1 MALKRRTVGSQRRQR
16 PHQRAIASTKA
27 FMSKKHLCLA
37 ILALSVAISFAA
49 TARADKRVAL
59 LVGNN
64 AYENIPRLQT
74 AVNDA
79 RAVGTALRKLGFSVI
94 SVENQSR
101 RAMSEAML
109 AFDKAIEPGDTAL
122 FFFAGHGFEIQGQN
136 YLLPT
141 DIPEVREG
149 QEELIR
155 DSAIPAGRIIDR
167 LQGRGARTVVLV
179 LDACRNNPFERP
191 GGRGLKG
198 SGGLAAMTPAEGVFI
213 MFSAGAKQTALDR
226 LSSTE
231 RASNSV
237 FTRNLI
243 RRLGEPDLTLVQI
256 AKRLQIEVR
265 QLAASVGRD
274 QTPAY
279 YDQVVGEIVLNS
291 SGRPT
296 PADPPPPQTAALLSD
311 VDKRATEAVPAPPA
325 DPLTAELDALAAA
338 KSWSELRGHLT
349 TVRPTA
355 RDAHWASLAEQAAIG
370 ELTPLAT
377 SPHPFHDRLA
387 TLEHYATTFPILN
400 DNPKFLALRTSIGLS
415 AFGDCLEQAYGTIL
429 VDCRRRL
436 ESFVRTTPKNAGTV
450 RVDLAR
456 DAARLVGRK
465 LNRSAAAPFFAIA
478 IEAPPEANVAVCTDP
493 DLTDAVIAALGRP
506 PDWDEAKAA
515 GALTEAC
522 WNTLGTAVVA
532 QVARETGESYY
543 LGNACPILLQRDALT
558 GLRAARCREIK
569 SR

>member
-1 MALKRRTVGSQRRQR
+1 
-16 PHQRAIASTKA
+16 
-27 FMSKKHLCLA
+27 MSKKNLCLA
-37 ILALSVAISFAA
+37 ILALGVAISFAA
-49 TARADKRVAL
+49 TARAEKRVAL

-64 AYENIPRLQT
+64 AYQNVPRLQT

-79 RAVGTALRKLGFSVI
+79 RSVGTTLRGLGFSVI
-94 SVENQSR
+94 LAENQSR
-101 RAMSEAML
+101 RAMSEALL
-109 AFDKAIEPGDTAL
+109 AFDKAIEPGDIAL
-122 FFFAGHGFEIQGQN
+122 FFFAGHGFEIRGQN

-141 DIPEVREG
+141 DVPEVREG

-155 DSAIPAGRIIDR
+155 DSSFPADRIIDR
-167 LQGRGARTVVLV
+167 LQGRGVRTSVLV
-179 LDACRNNPFERP
+179 LDACRNNPFERS

-226 LSSTE
+226 LSNTD

-243 RRLGEPDLTLVQI
+243 HRLAEPDLTLVQI
-256 AKRLQIEVR
+256 AKRLQIEVK

-291 SGRPT
+291 SGHTT
-296 PADPPPPQTAALLSD
+296 PAGPPPPQATALLSD
-311 VDKRATEAVPAPPA
+311 VDKRAAEAVPAPSA
-325 DPLTAELDALAAA
+325 DPVIAELDALAAA
-338 KSWSELRGHLT
+338 KSWSELRDHLT

-355 RDAHWASLAEQAAIG
+355 RDAHWAALAEQAAIG

-377 SPHPFHDRLA
+377 SGRPFDDRLA
-387 TLEHYATTFPILN
+387 ALDHYAKTFQILN
-400 DNPKFLALRTSIGLS
+400 DNPKFLALRASIGLS
-415 AFGDCLEQAYGTIL
+415 AFGDCLEQSYGTVL
-429 VDCRRRL
+429 NDCRREL
-436 ESFVRTTPKNAGTV
+436 DGFVRTTPKSVGTA
-450 RVDLAR
+450 RADLAR

-478 IEAPPEANVAVCTDP
+478 VETPAETNAAACTDP

-515 GALTEAC
+515 AALTEAC
-522 WNTLGTAVVA
+522 WSTLGTAVVA
-532 QVARETGESYY
+532 QVARETGDNSYY
-543 LGNACPILLQRDALT
+543 LGNACPILLRREALT

>member
-1 MALKRRTVGSQRRQR
+1 
-16 PHQRAIASTKA
+16 
-27 FMSKKHLCLA
+27 MSKKNLCLA
-37 ILALSVAISFAA
+37 ILALGVAISFAA
-49 TARADKRVAL
+49 TARAEKRVAL

-64 AYENIPRLQT
+64 AYQNVPRLQT

-79 RAVGTALRKLGFSVI
+79 RSVGTTLRGLGFSVI
-94 SVENQSR
+94 LAENQSR
-101 RAMSEAML
+101 RAMSEALL
-109 AFDKAIEPGDTAL
+109 AFDKAIEPGDIAL
-122 FFFAGHGFEIQGQN
+122 FFFAGHGFEIRGQN

-155 DSAIPAGRIIDR
+155 DSAFPADRIIDR
-167 LQGRGARTVVLV
+167 LQARGARTAVLV
-179 LDACRNNPFERP
+179 LDACRNNPFERS

-226 LSSTE
+226 LSNTD

-243 RRLGEPDLTLVQI
+243 HRLAEPDLTLVQI
-256 AKRLQIEVR
+256 AKRLQIEVK

-291 SGRPT
+291 SGHTT
-296 PADPPPPQTAALLSD
+296 PAGPPPPQATALLSD
-311 VDKRATEAVPAPPA
+311 VDKRAAEAVPAPSA
-325 DPLTAELDALAAA
+325 DPVIAELDALAAA
-338 KSWSELRGHLT
+338 KSWSELRDHLT

-377 SPHPFHDRLA
+377 SGRPFDDRLA
-387 TLEHYATTFPILN
+387 ALEHYAKTFQILN
-400 DNPKFLALRTSIGLS
+400 DNPKFLALRASIGLS
-415 AFGDCLEQAYGTIL
+415 AFGDCLEQSYGTVL
-429 VDCRRRL
+429 NDCRREL
-436 ESFVRTTPKNAGTV
+436 DGFVRTTPKSVGTA
-450 RVDLAR
+450 RADLAR

-478 IEAPPEANVAVCTDP
+478 IEAPAETNAAACTDP

-515 GALTEAC
+515 AALTEAC
-522 WNTLGTAVVA
+522 WSTLGTAVVA
-532 QVARETGESYY
+532 QVARETGDNSYY
-543 LGNACPILLQRDALT
+543 LGNACPILLRRDALT

>member
-1 MALKRRTVGSQRRQR
+1 
-16 PHQRAIASTKA
+16 
-27 FMSKKHLCLA
+27 MSKKNLCLA
-37 ILALSVAISFAA
+37 ILALGVAISFAA
-49 TARADKRVAL
+49 TARAEKRVAL

-64 AYENIPRLQT
+64 AYQNVPRLQT

-79 RAVGTALRKLGFSVI
+79 RSVGTTLRGLGFSVI
-94 SVENQSR
+94 LAENQSR
-101 RAMSEAML
+101 RAMSEALL
-109 AFDKAIEPGDTAL
+109 AFDKAIEPGDIAL
-122 FFFAGHGFEIQGQN
+122 FFFAGHGFEIRGQN

-155 DSAIPAGRIIDR
+155 DSAFPADRIIDR
-167 LQGRGARTVVLV
+167 LQARGARTAVLV
-179 LDACRNNPFERP
+179 LDACRNNPFERS

-198 SGGLAAMTPAEGVFI
+198 SGGLAMMTPAEGVFI

-226 LSSTE
+226 LSNTD

-243 RRLGEPDLTLVQI
+243 HRLAEPDLTLVQI
-256 AKRLQIEVR
+256 AKRLQIEVK

-291 SGRPT
+291 SGHTT
-296 PADPPPPQTAALLSD
+296 PAGPPPPQATALLSD
-311 VDKRATEAVPAPPA
+311 VDKRAAEAVPAPSA
-325 DPLTAELDALAAA
+325 DPSIAELDSLAAA
-338 KSWSELRGHLT
+338 KFWSEPRDPLT

-377 SPHPFHDRLA
+377 SGRPFDDRLA
-387 TLEHYATTFPILN
+387 ALEHYAKTFQILN
-400 DNPKFLALRTSIGLS
+400 DNPKFLALRASIGLS
-415 AFGDCLEQAYGTIL
+415 AFGDCLEQSYGTVL
-429 VDCRRRL
+429 NDCRREL
-436 ESFVRTTPKNAGTV
+436 DGFVRTTPKGVGTA
-450 RVDLAR
+450 RADLAR

-478 IEAPPEANVAVCTDP
+478 IEAPAETNAAACTDP

-515 GALTEAC
+515 AALTEAC
-522 WNTLGTAVVA
+522 WSTLGTAVVA
-532 QVARETGESYY
+532 QVARETGDNSYY
-543 LGNACPILLQRDALT
+543 LGNACPILLRRDALT

>member
-1 MALKRRTVGSQRRQR
+1 
-16 PHQRAIASTKA
+16 
-27 FMSKKHLCLA
+27 MSKKNLCLA
-37 ILALSVAISFAA
+37 ILALGVAISFAA
-49 TARADKRVAL
+49 TARAEKRVAL

-64 AYENIPRLQT
+64 AYQNVPRLQT

-79 RAVGTALRKLGFSVI
+79 RSVGTTLRGLGFSVI
-94 SVENQSR
+94 LAENQSR
-101 RAMSEAML
+101 RAMSEALL
-109 AFDKAIEPGDTAL
+109 AFDKAIEPGDIAL
-122 FFFAGHGFEIQGQN
+122 FFFAGHGFEIRGQN

-155 DSAIPAGRIIDR
+155 DSAFPADRIIDR
-167 LQGRGARTVVLV
+167 LQARGARTAVLV
-179 LDACRNNPFERP
+179 LDACRNNPFERS

-226 LSSTE
+226 LSNTD

-243 RRLGEPDLTLVQI
+243 HRLAEPDLTLVQI
-256 AKRLQIEVR
+256 AKRLQIEVK

-291 SGRPT
+291 SGHTT
-296 PADPPPPQTAALLSD
+296 PAGPPPPQATALLSD
-311 VDKRATEAVPAPPA
+311 VDKRAAEAVPAPSA
-325 DPLTAELDALAAA
+325 DPAIAELDALAAA
-338 KSWSELRGHLT
+338 KSWSELRDHLT

-377 SPHPFHDRLA
+377 SGRPFDDRLA
-387 TLEHYATTFPILN
+387 ALDHYAKTFQILN
-400 DNPKFLALRTSIGLS
+400 DNPKFLALRASIGLS
-415 AFGDCLEQAYGTIL
+415 AFGDCLEQSYGTVL
-429 VDCRRRL
+429 NDCRREL
-436 ESFVRTTPKNAGTV
+436 DGFVRTTPKSVGTA
-450 RVDLAR
+450 RADLAR

-478 IEAPPEANVAVCTDP
+478 IEAPAETNAAACTDP

-515 GALTEAC
+515 AALTEAC
-522 WNTLGTAVVA
+522 WSTLGTAVVA
-532 QVARETGESYY
+532 QVARETGDNSYY
-543 LGNACPILLQRDALT
+543 LGNACPILLRREALT

>member
-1 MALKRRTVGSQRRQR
+1 
-16 PHQRAIASTKA
+16 
-27 FMSKKHLCLA
+27 MSKTNLCLA
-37 ILALSVAISFAA
+37 ILALSVAIGFAA
-49 TARADKRVAL
+49 TAHAEKRVAL

-64 AYENIPRLQT
+64 TYQNVPRLQT

-79 RAVGTALRKLGFSVI
+79 RAVGTALRGLGFSVI
-94 SVENQSR
+94 LAENQSR
-101 RAMSEAML
+101 RAMSEALL
-109 AFDKAIEPGDTAL
+109 AFDKAIEPGDIAL
-122 FFFAGHGFEIQGQN
+122 FFFAGHGFEIRGQN

-155 DSAIPAGRIIDR
+155 DSAFPVDRIIDR
-167 LQGRGARTVVLV
+167 LQGRGARTAVLV

-226 LSSTE
+226 LSNTE

-237 FTRNLI
+237 FTRNLV
-243 RRLGEPDLTLVQI
+243 RRLADPDLTLVQI

-265 QLAASVGRD
+265 QLAASVGLD

-279 YDQVVGEIVLNS
+279 YDQVVGEIVLNA
-291 SGRPT
+291 SGHTT
-296 PADPPPPQTAALLSD
+296 PAGPPPPQTAALLAD
-311 VDKRATEAVPAPPA
+311 VDKRAAEAVPAPSA
-325 DPLTAELDALAAA
+325 DPVFAELDALAAA
-338 KSWSELRGHLT
+338 KSWSELRGQLP

-377 SPHPFHDRLA
+377 SARPFGDRLA
-387 TLEHYATTFPILN
+387 ALEHYATTFQILN
-400 DNPKFLALRTSIGLS
+400 DNPKFLTLRASIVLS
-415 AFGDCLEQAYGTIL
+415 AFGECLEEGYGAAL
-429 VDCRRRL
+429 ADCRRGL
-436 ESFVRTTPKNAGTV
+436 EGFVRSTPKSVGAA
-450 RVDLAR
+450 RADLAR

-478 IEAPPEANVAVCTDP
+478 VEVPAETNAACTDP

-506 PDWDEAKAA
+506 PDWEEAKAA

-522 WNTLGTAVVA
+522 WSTLGTAVVA
-532 QVARETGESYY
+532 QVARETGDSYY
-543 LGNACPILLQRDALT
+543 LGNACPILLRRDALA

>member
-1 MALKRRTVGSQRRQR
+1 M
-16 PHQRAIASTKA
+16 
-27 FMSKKHLCLA
+27 
-37 ILALSVAISFAA
+37 
-49 TARADKRVAL
+49 
-59 LVGNN
+59 
-64 AYENIPRLQT
+64 
-74 AVNDA
+74 
-79 RAVGTALRKLGFSVI
+79 
-94 SVENQSR
+94 
-101 RAMSEAML
+101 
-109 AFDKAIEPGDTAL
+109 
-122 FFFAGHGFEIQGQN
+122 
-136 YLLPT
+136 
-141 DIPEVREG
+141 
-149 QEELIR
+149 
-155 DSAIPAGRIIDR
+155 
-167 LQGRGARTVVLV
+167 LV
-179 LDACRNNPFERP
+179 LDACRNNPFERS

-226 LSSTE
+226 LSNTD

-243 RRLGEPDLTLVQI
+243 HRLAEPDLTLVQI
-256 AKRLQIEVR
+256 AKRLQIEVK

-291 SGRPT
+291 SGHTT
-296 PADPPPPQTAALLSD
+296 PAGPPPPQATALLSD
-311 VDKRATEAVPAPPA
+311 VDKRAAEAVPTPSA
-325 DPLTAELDALAAA
+325 DPVIAELDALAAA
-338 KSWSELRGHLT
+338 KSWSELRDHLT

-377 SPHPFHDRLA
+377 SGRPFDDRLA
-387 TLEHYATTFPILN
+387 ALDHYAKTFQILN
-400 DNPKFLALRTSIGLS
+400 DNPKFLALRASIGLS
-415 AFGDCLEQAYGTIL
+415 AFGDCLEQSYGTVL
-429 VDCRRRL
+429 NDCRREL
-436 ESFVRTTPKNAGTV
+436 DGFVRTTPKSVGTA
-450 RVDLAR
+450 RADLAR

-478 IEAPPEANVAVCTDP
+478 IEAPAETNAAACTDP

-515 GALTEAC
+515 AALTEAC
-522 WNTLGTAVVA
+522 WSTLGTAVVA
-532 QVARETGESYY
+532 QVARETGDSYY
-543 LGNACPILLQRDALT
+543 MGNACPILLQRDALT

>member
-1 MALKRRTVGSQRRQR
+1 
-16 PHQRAIASTKA
+16 
-27 FMSKKHLCLA
+27 MSKKNLYLA
-37 ILALSVAISFAA
+37 ILVLGVAISFAA
-49 TARADKRVAL
+49 TARAEKRVAL

-64 AYENIPRLQT
+64 TYQNVPRLQT

-79 RAVGTALRKLGFSVI
+79 RSVGTTLRGLGFSVI
-94 SVENQSR
+94 LAENQSR
-101 RAMSEAML
+101 RAMSEALL
-109 AFDKAIEPGDTAL
+109 AFDKAIEPGDIAL
-122 FFFAGHGFEIQGQN
+122 FFFAGHGFEIRGQN

-155 DSAIPAGRIIDR
+155 DSAFPADRIIDR
-167 LQGRGARTVVLV
+167 LQARGARTAVLV
-179 LDACRNNPFERP
+179 LDACRNNPFERS

-226 LSSTE
+226 LSNTD

-243 RRLGEPDLTLVQI
+243 HRLAEPDLTLVQI
-256 AKRLQIEVR
+256 AKRLQIEVK

-291 SGRPT
+291 SGHTT
-296 PADPPPPQTAALLSD
+296 PAGPPPPQATALLSD
-311 VDKRATEAVPAPPA
+311 VDKRAAEAVPTPSA
-325 DPLTAELDALAAA
+325 DPVIAELDALAAA
-338 KSWSELRGHLT
+338 KSWSELRDHLT

-377 SPHPFHDRLA
+377 SGRPFDDRLA
-387 TLEHYATTFPILN
+387 ALEHYAKTFQILN
-400 DNPKFLALRTSIGLS
+400 DNPKFLALRASIGLS
-415 AFGDCLEQAYGTIL
+415 AFGDCLEQSYGTVL
-429 VDCRRRL
+429 NDCRREL
-436 ESFVRTTPKNAGTV
+436 DGFVRTTPKSVGTA
-450 RVDLAR
+450 RADLAR

-478 IEAPPEANVAVCTDP
+478 IEAPAETNAAACTDP

-515 GALTEAC
+515 AALTEAC
-522 WNTLGTAVVA
+522 WSTLGTAVVA
-532 QVARETGESYY
+532 QVARETGDNSYY

>member
-1 MALKRRTVGSQRRQR
+1 MLKINS
-16 PHQRAIASTKA
+16 
-27 FMSKKHLCLA
+27 CLA
-37 ILALSVAISFAA
+37 ILALSIAIGFAT
-49 TARADKRVAL
+49 TAHAEKRVAL
-59 LVGNN
+59 LIGNN
-64 AYENIPRLQT
+64 TYQNVPRLQT

-79 RAVGTALRKLGFSVI
+79 RAVGTALRGLGFSVI
-94 SVENQSR
+94 LAENQSR
-101 RAMSEAML
+101 RAMSEALL
-109 AFDKAIEPGDTAL
+109 AFDKAVEPGDIAL
-122 FFFAGHGFEIQGQN
+122 FFFAGHGFEIRGQN

-141 DIPEVREG
+141 DIPEIREG

-155 DSAIPAGRIIDR
+155 DSAFPADRIIDR
-167 LQGRGARTVVLV
+167 LQGRGARTAVLI

-191 GGRGLKG
+191 GGRGLRG

-226 LSSTE
+226 LSTAD

-237 FTRNLI
+237 FTRNLL
-243 RRLGEPDLTLVQI
+243 RKLVEPDLTLVQI
-256 AKRLQIEVR
+256 AKRLQIEVK
-265 QLAASVGRD
+265 QLAASVGGD

-291 SGRPT
+291 SGRT
-296 PADPPPPQTAALLSD
+296 SPAGPPPPQTAALLSD
-311 VDKRATEAVPAPPA
+311 VDKRAAEAVPAPSA
-325 DPLTAELDALAAA
+325 DPAIAELDALAAA

-377 SPHPFHDRLA
+377 SARPFGDRLA
-387 TLEHYATTFPILN
+387 ALEHYATTFHILN
-400 DNPKFLALRTSIGLS
+400 DNPKFLALRASIVLS
-415 AFGDCLEQAYGTIL
+415 VFGECLDQAYGAA
-429 VDCRRRL
+429 DCRRGL
-436 ESFVRTTPKNAGTV
+436 EGFVRTTPKSVGTA
-450 RVDLAR
+450 RADLAR

-478 IEAPPEANVAVCTDP
+478 IEAPAETNGAACADP

-515 GALTEAC
+515 AALTEAC
-522 WNTLGTAVVA
+522 WSTLGTAVVA
-532 QVARETGESYY
+532 QVARETGDSYY

>member
-1 MALKRRTVGSQRRQR
+1 
-16 PHQRAIASTKA
+16 
-27 FMSKKHLCLA
+27 MSKKNLCLA
-37 ILALSVAISFAA
+37 ILALGVAISFAA
-49 TARADKRVAL
+49 TARAEKRVAL

-64 AYENIPRLQT
+64 AYQNVPRLQT

-79 RAVGTALRKLGFSVI
+79 RSVGTTLRGLGFSVI
-94 SVENQSR
+94 LAENQSR
-101 RAMSEAML
+101 RAMSEALL
-109 AFDKAIEPGDTAL
+109 AFDKAIEPGDIAL
-122 FFFAGHGFEIQGQN
+122 FFFAGHGFEIRGQN

-155 DSAIPAGRIIDR
+155 DSAFPADRIIDR
-167 LQGRGARTVVLV
+167 LQARGARTAVLV
-179 LDACRNNPFERP
+179 LDACRNNPFERS

-226 LSSTE
+226 LSNTD

-243 RRLGEPDLTLVQI
+243 HRLAEPDLTLVQI
-256 AKRLQIEVR
+256 AKRLQIEVK

-291 SGRPT
+291 SGHTT
-296 PADPPPPQTAALLSD
+296 PAGPPPPQATALLSD
-311 VDKRATEAVPAPPA
+311 VDKRAAEAVPAPSA
-325 DPLTAELDALAAA
+325 DPVIAELDALAAA
-338 KSWSELRGHLT
+338 KSWSELRDHLT

-355 RDAHWASLAEQAAIG
+355 RDAHWAALAEQAAIG

-377 SPHPFHDRLA
+377 SGRPFDDRLA
-387 TLEHYATTFPILN
+387 ALEHYAKTFQILN
-400 DNPKFLALRTSIGLS
+400 DNPKFLALRASIGLS
-415 AFGDCLEQAYGTIL
+415 AFGDCLEQSYGTVL
-429 VDCRRRL
+429 NDCRREL
-436 ESFVRTTPKNAGTV
+436 DGFVRTTPKSVGTA
-450 RVDLAR
+450 RADLAR

-478 IEAPPEANVAVCTDP
+478 IEAPAETNAAACTDP

-515 GALTEAC
+515 AALTEAC
-522 WNTLGTAVVA
+522 WSTLGTAVVA
-532 QVARETGESYY
+532 QVARETGDNSYY
-543 LGNACPILLQRDALT
+543 LGNACPILLRREALT

>member
-1 MALKRRTVGSQRRQR
+1 
-16 PHQRAIASTKA
+16 
-27 FMSKKHLCLA
+27 MSKKNLCLA
-37 ILALSVAISFAA
+37 ILALGVAISFAA
-49 TARADKRVAL
+49 TARAEKRVAL

-64 AYENIPRLQT
+64 AYQNVPRLQT

-79 RAVGTALRKLGFSVI
+79 RSVGTTLRGLGFSVI
-94 SVENQSR
+94 LAENQSR
-101 RAMSEAML
+101 RAMSEALL
-109 AFDKAIEPGDTAL
+109 AFDKAIEPGDIAL
-122 FFFAGHGFEIQGQN
+122 FFFAGHGFEIRGQN

-155 DSAIPAGRIIDR
+155 DSAFPADRIIDR
-167 LQGRGARTVVLV
+167 LQARGARTAVLV
-179 LDACRNNPFERP
+179 LDACRNNPFERS

-226 LSSTE
+226 LSNTD

-243 RRLGEPDLTLVQI
+243 HRLAEPDLTLVQI
-256 AKRLQIEVR
+256 AKRLQIEVK

-291 SGRPT
+291 SGHTT
-296 PADPPPPQTAALLSD
+296 PAGPPPPQATALLSD
-311 VDKRATEAVPAPPA
+311 VDKRAAEAVPAPSA
-325 DPLTAELDALAAA
+325 DPVIAELDALAAA
-338 KSWSELRGHLT
+338 KSWSELRDHLT

-355 RDAHWASLAEQAAIG
+355 RDAHWAALAEQAAIG

-377 SPHPFHDRLA
+377 SGRPFDDRLA
-387 TLEHYATTFPILN
+387 ALEHYAKTFQILN
-400 DNPKFLALRTSIGLS
+400 DNPKFLALRASIGLS
-415 AFGDCLEQAYGTIL
+415 AFGDCLEQSYGTVL
-429 VDCRRRL
+429 NDCRREL
-436 ESFVRTTPKNAGTV
+436 DGFVRTTPKSVGTA
-450 RVDLAR
+450 RADLAR

-478 IEAPPEANVAVCTDP
+478 IEAPAETNAAACTDP

-515 GALTEAC
+515 ASLTEAC
-522 WNTLGTAVVA
+522 WSTLGTAVVA
-532 QVARETGESYY
+532 QVARETGDNSYY
-543 LGNACPILLQRDALT
+543 LGNACPILLRRDALT

>member
-1 MALKRRTVGSQRRQR
+1 
-16 PHQRAIASTKA
+16 
-27 FMSKKHLCLA
+27 MSKKNLCLA
-37 ILALSVAISFAA
+37 ILALGFAISFAA
-49 TARADKRVAL
+49 TAHAEKRVAL

-64 AYENIPRLQT
+64 AYQNVPRLQT

-79 RAVGTALRKLGFSVI
+79 RAVGTALRGLGFSVI
-94 SVENQSR
+94 LAENQSR
-101 RAMSEAML
+101 RAMSEALL
-109 AFDKAIEPGDTAL
+109 AFDKAIEPGDIAL
-122 FFFAGHGFEIQGQN
+122 FFFAGHGFEIRGQN

-155 DSAIPAGRIIDR
+155 DSAFPADRIIDR
-167 LQGRGARTVVLV
+167 LQGRGARTTVLV

-191 GGRGLKG
+191 GGRGLRG
-198 SGGLAAMTPAEGVFI
+198 SGGLAMMTPAEGVFI

-226 LSSTE
+226 LSTAD

-243 RRLGEPDLTLVQI
+243 RRLAEPDLTLVQI
-256 AKRLQIEVR
+256 AKRLQVEVR
-265 QLAASVGRD
+265 QLAASVGGD

-291 SGRPT
+291 SGHTT
-296 PADPPPPQTAALLSD
+296 PAGPPPPQAAALLSD
-311 VDKRATEAVPAPPA
+311 VDKRAAEAVPAPSVDPA
-325 DPLTAELDALAAA
+325 IAELDALAAA

-377 SPHPFHDRLA
+377 SARPFGDRLA
-387 TLEHYATTFPILN
+387 ALEHYATTFQILN
-400 DNPKFLALRTSIGLS
+400 DNPKFLALRASIVLA
-415 AFGDCLEQAYGTIL
+415 AFGECLEQGYGAVL
-429 VDCRRRL
+429 ADCRRGL
-436 ESFVRTTPKNAGTV
+436 EGFVRTTPMSVGTAHA
-450 RVDLAR
+450 DLAR

-478 IEAPPEANVAVCTDP
+478 IEAPAETNVAACT
-493 DLTDAVIAALGRP
+493 GRSH
-506 PDWDEAKAA
+506 
-515 GALTEAC
+515 
-522 WNTLGTAVVA
+522 
-532 QVARETGESYY
+532 R
-543 LGNACPILLQRDALT
+543 R
-558 GLRAARCREIK
+558 RHCRT
-569 SR
+569 

>member
-1 MALKRRTVGSQRRQR
+1 
-16 PHQRAIASTKA
+16 
-27 FMSKKHLCLA
+27 MSKKNLCLA
-37 ILALSVAISFAA
+37 ILALGVAISFAA
-49 TARADKRVAL
+49 TARAEKRVAL

-64 AYENIPRLQT
+64 AYQNVPRLQT

-79 RAVGTALRKLGFSVI
+79 RSVGTTLRGLGFSVI
-94 SVENQSR
+94 LAENQSR
-101 RAMSEAML
+101 RAMSEALL
-109 AFDKAIEPGDTAL
+109 AFDKAIEPGDIAL
-122 FFFAGHGFEIQGQN
+122 FFFAGHGFEIRGQN

-155 DSAIPAGRIIDR
+155 DSAFPADRIIDR
-167 LQGRGARTVVLV
+167 LQARGARTAVLV
-179 LDACRNNPFERP
+179 LDACRNNPFERS

-226 LSSTE
+226 LSNTD

-243 RRLGEPDLTLVQI
+243 HRLAEPDLTLVQI
-256 AKRLQIEVR
+256 AKRLQIEVK

-291 SGRPT
+291 SGHTT
-296 PADPPPPQTAALLSD
+296 PAGPPPPQATALLSD
-311 VDKRATEAVPAPPA
+311 VDKRAAEAVPAPSA
-325 DPLTAELDALAAA
+325 DPVIAELDALAAA
-338 KSWSELRGHLT
+338 KSWSELRDHLT

-377 SPHPFHDRLA
+377 SGRPFDDRLA
-387 TLEHYATTFPILN
+387 ALDHYAKTFQILN
-400 DNPKFLALRTSIGLS
+400 DNPKFLALRASIGLS
-415 AFGDCLEQAYGTIL
+415 AFGDCLEQSYGTVL
-429 VDCRRRL
+429 NDCRREL
-436 ESFVRTTPKNAGTV
+436 DGFVRTTPKSVGTA
-450 RVDLAR
+450 RADLAR

-478 IEAPPEANVAVCTDP
+478 IEAPAETNAAACTDP

-515 GALTEAC
+515 AALTEAC
-522 WNTLGTAVVA
+522 WSTLGTAVVA
-532 QVARETGESYY
+532 QVARETGDNSYY
-543 LGNACPILLQRDALT
+543 LGNACPILLRREALT

>member
-1 MALKRRTVGSQRRQR
+1 MLKINS
-16 PHQRAIASTKA
+16 
-27 FMSKKHLCLA
+27 CLA
-37 ILALSVAISFAA
+37 ILVLGVAMGFAT
-49 TARADKRVAL
+49 TARAEKRIAL

-64 AYENIPRLQT
+64 AYQNIPRLQT

-79 RAVGTALRKLGFSVI
+79 RAVSTALRGLGFSVI
-94 SVENQSR
+94 LAENQSR
-101 RAMSEAML
+101 RAMSEALL
-109 AFDKAIEPGDTAL
+109 AFDKAVEPGDIAL
-122 FFFAGHGFEIQGQN
+122 FFFAGHGFEIRGQN

-155 DSAIPAGRIIDR
+155 DSAFPADRIIDR
-167 LQGRGARTVVLV
+167 LQARGARTAVLV
-179 LDACRNNPFERP
+179 LDACRDNPFERP

-198 SGGLAAMTPAEGVFI
+198 SGGLAVMTPAEGVFI

-226 LSSTE
+226 LSNTD

-243 RRLGEPDLTLVQI
+243 RRLAEPDLTLVQI

-291 SGRPT
+291 SGHTT
-296 PADPPPPQTAALLSD
+296 PAGVPPRQTAALLSD
-311 VDKRATEAVPAPPA
+311 VDKRAAEAVPAPSV
-325 DPLTAELDALAAA
+325 DPVIAELDALAAA

-349 TVRPTA
+349 TVKPTA

-377 SPHPFHDRLA
+377 SARPFGDRLA
-387 TLEHYATTFPILN
+387 ALEHYATTFQVLT
-400 DNPKFLALRTSIGLS
+400 DNPKFLALRASIGLS
-415 AFGDCLEQAYGTIL
+415 AFGDCLDQGIVLAE
-429 VDCRRRL
+429 CRRGL
-436 ESFVRTTPKNAGTV
+436 EDFVRTTSKSVGTA
-450 RVDLAR
+450 RADLAR

-465 LNRSAAAPFFAIA
+465 LNRAAAAPFFAIA
-478 IEAPPEANVAVCTDP
+478 IEPPAEANAAVCTDT

-506 PDWDEAKAA
+506 PDWNEAKAA

-522 WNTLGTAVVA
+522 WKTLGAAVVA
-532 QVARETGESYY
+532 QVARETGDSYY
-543 LGNACPILLQRDALT
+543 LGNACPILLRRDALT
-558 GLRAARCREIK
+558 GLREARCREIT

>member
-1 MALKRRTVGSQRRQR
+1 
-16 PHQRAIASTKA
+16 
-27 FMSKKHLCLA
+27 MSKTNLCLA

-49 TARADKRVAL
+49 TARAEKRVAL
-59 LVGNN
+59 LIGNN
-64 AYENIPRLQT
+64 AYQNVPRLQT
-74 AVNDA
+74 AANDA
-79 RAVGTALRKLGFSVI
+79 RAVGSALRGLGFSVI
-94 SVENQSR
+94 IAENQSR
-101 RAMSEAML
+101 RAMSEALL
-109 AFDKAIEPGDTAL
+109 AFDKAIEPGDIAL
-122 FFFAGHGFEIQGQN
+122 FFFAGHGFEIRGQN

-155 DSAIPAGRIIDR
+155 DSAFPADRIIDR
-167 LQGRGARTVVLV
+167 LQTRGARTAVLV

-198 SGGLAAMTPAEGVFI
+198 RGGLAMMTPAEGVFI

-226 LSSTE
+226 LSTAD

-237 FTRNLI
+237 FTRNLV
-243 RRLGEPDLTLVQI
+243 RRLAEPDLTLVQI

-265 QLAASVGRD
+265 QLAASVGLE

-291 SGRPT
+291 SGRAT
-296 PADPPPPQTAALLSD
+296 PADPPPPQAAALLSD
-311 VDKRATEAVPAPPA
+311 VEKRAAEPVPGPSA
-325 DPLTAELDALAAA
+325 DPAIAELDALAAA

-370 ELTPLAT
+370 ELAPLAT
-377 SPHPFHDRLA
+377 SARPFGDRLA
-387 TLEHYATTFPILN
+387 ALELYATTFPILN
-400 DNPKFLALRTSIGLS
+400 DNPKFLALRASIVLS
-415 AFGDCLEQAYGTIL
+415 AFGECLEQGYGAAL
-429 VDCRRRL
+429 ADCRRGL
-436 ESFVRTTPKNAGTV
+436 EGFVRTTPKSVGTA
-450 RVDLAR
+450 RADLAR

-478 IEAPPEANVAVCTDP
+478 IEAPADANVAVCTDP

-506 PDWDEAKAA
+506 PDWDEAKASE
-515 GALTEAC
+515 ALTEAC
-522 WNTLGTAVVA
+522 WNTLGAAVVA
-532 QVARETGESYY
+532 QVARETGDSYY
-543 LGNACPILLQRDALT
+543 LGNACPTLLRRDALT